1 MSGRFVGRAQL
12 ALTLTGIELKHIH
25 FKPNFKPAQK
35 TQAQTAVECRLHF
48 LFVLLLFELCMLSI
62 LL

>member
-35 TQAQTAVECRLHF
+35 TQARTAVECGLHF